1 MALEGMDL
9 RKEIIEIA
17 QRCESMDLVMYS
29 QGNFSARIPTTDR
42 ILITPAARPYTNMQ
56 PEDILTVDL
65 FGQKIDG
72 VYEPSSETAIHTLAY
87 RLYPWVGGCAH
98 VEPPYLNAVYA
109 VNKEVPN
116 IVGNFV
122 YLFQGKGIALGPSAK
137 SGNVRFA
144 EMTLKA
150 MGDRF
155 GVVWK
160 NHGVFCIGKDLHTAF
175 ARCWTAEQAARVYYL
190 ALSMGVGE
198 PDLIPLDAQAEMA
211 EVARMMDLSR
221 PV

>member
-1 MALEGMDL
+1 LTLEAIEL
-9 RKEIIEIA
+9 RKEIIGTA
-17 QRCESMDLVMYS
+17 QRCEAMDLVMYS
-29 QGNFSARIPTTDR
+29 QGNFSIRIPGTDR
-42 ILITPAARPYTNMQ
+42 VLITPSGRPYTNMK
-56 PEDILTVDL
+56 PEDIVTVDL
-65 FGQKIDG
+65 LGQKLDG
-72 VYEPSSETAIHTLAY
+72 MYESSSETAIHTLAY
-87 RLYPWVGGCAH
+87 RLYPWVGACAH

-137 SGNVRFA
+137 SGNVGFA

-160 NHGVFCIGKDLHTAF
+160 NHGVFCIGKDLQTAF

-198 PDLIPLDAQAEMA
+198 PDPIPLDVQAEMA
-211 EVARMMDLSR
+211 EAARKLDLSR
-221 PV
+221 SV

>member
-1 MALEGMDL
+1 MVLEGLEL

-17 QRCESMDLVMYS
+17 QRCEAMDLVMYS
-29 QGNFSARIPTTDR
+29 QGNFSARLPGTDR
-42 ILITPAARPYTNMQ
+42 ILITPSGRPYTNMQ
-56 PEDILTVDL
+56 PEDIVTVDL

-72 VYEPSSETAIHTLAY
+72 IYEPSSETPIHTLAY
-87 RLYPWVGGCAH
+87 QLYPWVGGCAH

-109 VNKEVPN
+109 VNREVPN

-122 YLFQGKGIALGPSAK
+122 YLFEGKGLAVGPSAK
-137 SGNVRFA
+137 SGSAGFA

-155 GVVWK
+155 GVVWRH
-160 NHGVFCIGKDLHTAF
+160 HGLFCIGRDLREAF
-175 ARCWTAEQAARVYYL
+175 MRCWASEQAARVYYL
-190 ALSMGVGE
+190 AVSMGVGE
-198 PDLIPLDAQAEMA
+198 PDLIPLDAQAEMV
-211 EVARMMDLSR
+211 ETARKTRSGR